1 MADKKAPIF
10 TWFVTMVGLL
20 GSIYIIFM
28 ITRVLYLYF
37 FAKGEEAMGMLGIV
51 VLPYCIPFPI
61 LLFFGIRR
69 LIRFYKLTSN

>member
-1 MADKKAPIF
+1 MGEKKLPIF
-10 TWFVTMVGLL
+10 TWLLTIIGLL
-20 GSIYIIFM
+20 GSIYIVFM

-37 FAKGEEAMGMLGIV
+37 FAKGEEAMGALGIV
-51 VLPYCIPFPI
+51 VLPYCIPFLI